1 MARTRLA
8 AFFNRPHLNV
18 PMTNPLISLDH
29 MTIGYP
35 GVSILEK
42 VSLEIFPGDS
52 YAVLGPNGSGKTA
65 FLKTIAGILSPIEGR
80 MQRFTSEGNDS
91 LRVGYVPQRAA
102 LNGLLPLT
110 VGEVIQ
116 MGTYGNVKPWQR
128 VGRVEQERI
137 DWAKQEVEIEDLEQ
151 IRYSELSGGQQQRT
165 LIARALASAPAILVL
180 DEPLASL
187 DTKTVQTML
196 RLLIK
201 LKSDTDMTLLWADH
215 FIPELLEVVQDVI
228 EIGER
233 TVQTQPVEKYASG
246 IKEKLLPDR

>member
-1 MARTRLA
+1 MPT
-8 AFFNRPHLNV
+8 
-18 PMTNPLISLDH
+18 PLISLDNV
-29 MTIGYP
+29 TIGYP
-35 GVSILEK
+35 GVPILEN
-42 VSLEIFPGDS
+42 VSLEILPGDS

-80 MQRFTSEGNDS
+80 LQRLTSEGNTS

-128 VGRVEQERI
+128 LGRLEQERI
-137 DWAKQEVEIEDLEQ
+137 HWAKQEVEIEDLER

-201 LKSDTDMTLLWADH
+201 LKADTDMTLLWADH

-228 EIGER
+228 EIGDR
-233 TVQTQPVEKYASG
+233 TVRSRPVETYTPG
-246 IKEKLLPDR
+246 G